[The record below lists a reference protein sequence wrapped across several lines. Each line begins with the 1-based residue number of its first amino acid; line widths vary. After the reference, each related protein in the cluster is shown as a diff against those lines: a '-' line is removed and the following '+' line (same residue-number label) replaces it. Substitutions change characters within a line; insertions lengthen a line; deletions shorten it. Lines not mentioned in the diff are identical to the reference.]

1 VIEVLFNLQE
11 KKPTWWERA
20 KKRSEMS
27 KGVSKRFIII

>member
-1 VIEVLFNLQE
+1 MLVIEVLFNLQE

-27 KGVSKRFIII
+27 K